1 MTPRQAFDPKK
12 HLPLYLVLDPQL
24 CGGALGMVETTRAAI
39 AGGASIVQLRAPE
52 WKKREMCE
60 CARALLRITRAA
72 GIPLVIDDHAD
83 VALAVDADGLHVGQK
98 DLSPADVMD
107 MDFKDVPA
115 DARAVIGHDRILGLS
130 INCVEEALVIEKDL
144 VDYIGIGPYRAT
156 ATKKDAGA
164 ALGATGLK
172 AIVRAA
178 GMPSVAIGGIKLE
191 HVADVMTTGV
201 DGVAIVSA
209 VCGAPNPEAAARAL
223 RTALKATG
231 V

>member
-60 CARALLRITRAA
+60 CARALLQITRAA

-98 DLSPADVMD
+98 DLS
-107 MDFKDVPA
+107 PA

-201 DGVAIVSA
+201 DGIAIVSA
-209 VCGAPNPEAAARAL
+209 VCGTPNPEAAARAL